1 MHNKNIYQ
9 LVQSHTVTQ
18 PEKIACIYQ
27 QTQINYQ
34 QLINKVDSLAAG
46 LTQLGIKQ
54 GHKVALFCPNN
65 LEFTYCLLAAAKLG
79 IALAPL
85 PLTLKGE
92 ALSKALQV
100 ADCEYAIAWISVAE
114 QLVNNDVLATDNI
127 ITIGGNS
134 DNLIDLVNVMSAST
148 AQYDEFPVENIN
160 LPYILTMTSGSTGQ
174 PKPIVFT
181 QATKIVRA
189 FDATAQY
196 YQLDK
201 SDVVLVSTPLYHSL
215 AQRSLLMPLMLGASV
230 VILPKF
236 SVNAWL
242 DAINTHK
249 ISFLFAVSSQL
260 KALIPEFAKAQLTSL
275 KCVVSSSATLE
286 SDDKKSLLLA
296 LNCRFHECYGASEMG
311 VISDF
316 DITEPNVPINSV
328 GKPLPNLK
336 IKICDAERNT
346 LSNGNIG
353 EIACRSPT
361 AFAQYYN
368 LPEQTAQSYDSD
380 GYFFTGDLGYL
391 DDDNYLYYVGR
402 TKEVIKSG
410 GINVYPSDIELVT
423 NYLPWIA
430 ECAAF
435 GVSDDKFGEVI
446 LLSFV
451 CNDTA
456 PVNAKM
462 QLQMHLFKELTDYQ
476 QPRIL
481 FEMKRLPK
489 TEMGKIHKPS
499 IKQAYLESCN

>member
-18 PEKIACIYQ
+18 PNKVACVYQ
-27 QTQINYQ
+27 QTKINYQ

-46 LTQLGIKQ
+46 LTKLGIKQ

-65 LEFTYCLLAAAKLG
+65 LEFAYCLLAAAKLG
-79 IALAPL
+79 IAVAPL
-85 PLTLKGE
+85 PLTLKGR

-100 ADCEYAIAWISVAE
+100 AECDYAIAWVSVAN
-114 QLVNNDVLATDNI
+114 QLVENTILPIEKVV
-127 ITIGGNS
+127 TIGGS
-134 DNLIDLVNVMSAST
+134 IDGLVDLASIM
-148 AQYDEFPVENIN
+148 AQTPANYLTFDANIN

-189 FDATAQY
+189 FDATAYY

-201 SDVVLVSTPLYHSL
+201 TDVVLVSTPLYHSL

-236 SVNAWL
+236 SVSAWL
-242 DAINTHK
+242 DAIDTHK

-260 KALIPEFAKAQLTSL
+260 KALLPELKKAQLTNL

-286 SDDKKSLLLA
+286 SDDKKLLLSA
-296 LNCRFHECYGASEMG
+296 LNCHFHECYGASEMG

-316 DITEPNVPINSV
+316 DITQPNVPINSV
-328 GKPLPNLK
+328 GKPLPNLR
-336 IKICDAERNT
+336 IKICDSERHL
-346 LSNGNIG
+346 LSTGSIG
-353 EIACRSPT
+353 EIACCSPT

-368 LPEQTAQSYDSD
+368 LPEQTAQSYDD
-380 GYFFTGDLGYL
+380 EGYFFTGDLGYL
-391 DDDNYLYYVGR
+391 DDDGYLYYVGR

-423 NYLPWIA
+423 NYLPWVD

-435 GVSDDKFGEVI
+435 GVDDDKFGEVI
-446 LLSFV
+446 LLAFV
-451 CNDTA
+451 CSKNA
-456 PVNAKM
+456 PSNAKA
-462 QLQMHLFKELTDYQ
+462 QLQMHLLKELTDYQ

-481 FEMKRLPK
+481 FDMAVLPK

-499 IKQAYLESCN
+499 IKHKYFQGKV

>member
-9 LVQSHTVTQ
+9 LVQAHTDTQ
-18 PEKIACIYQ
+18 PDKVACIYQ

-34 QLINKVDSLAAG
+34 QLINKVDSLAVG
-46 LTQLGIKQ
+46 FTRFGIKQ

-85 PLTLKGE
+85 PLTLKGQ
-92 ALSKALQV
+92 ALLKALQV
-100 ADCEYAIAWISVAE
+100 ADCSYAIAWVSVANQLVKNDLLSSDKVISVGGDIDGVTDMASLMSIPAE
-114 QLVNNDVLATDNI
+114 H
-127 ITIGGNS
+127 S
-134 DNLIDLVNVMSAST
+134 DSFSA
-148 AQYDEFPVENIN
+148 DIN
-160 LPYILTMTSGSTGQ
+160 APFILTMTSGSTGQ

-201 SDVVLVSTPLYHSL
+201 SDVVMVSTPLYHSL

-236 SVNAWL
+236 SVGAWL
-242 DAINTHK
+242 DAIEAQK
-249 ISFLFAVSSQL
+249 VSFLFAVSSQL
-260 KALIPEFAKAQLTSL
+260 KALLPKLKQAQLTSL

-286 SDDKKSLLLA
+286 SEDKKLLLSV

-316 DITEPNVPINSV
+316 DITQPNVPINSV

-336 IKICDAERNT
+336 IKICDSERHA
-346 LSNGNIG
+346 LPIGSVG
-353 EIACRSPT
+353 EIACCSST
-361 AFAQYYN
+361 AFLGYYN
-368 LPEQTAQSYDSD
+368 LPEQTAQSYDSE
-380 GYFFTGDLGYL
+380 GYFFTGDLGHL
-391 DDDNYLYYVGR
+391 DENGYLYYVGR

-410 GINVYPSDIELVT
+410 GINVYPSDIELVS
-423 NYLPWIA
+423 NYLPWVE

-435 GVSDDKFGEVI
+435 GIEDEKFGEVI
-446 LLSFV
+446 LLAYVSS
-451 CNDTA
+451 NNA
-456 PVNAKM
+456 PSNAKA
-462 QLQMHLFKELTDYQ
+462 QLQMHLLKELTDYQ

-481 FEMKRLPK
+481 FDMTALPK

-499 IKQAYLESCN
+499 IKHAYLQSKM